1 VKTAIVTDST
11 SDVSP
16 QLADEFGISV
26 VPAILMVNGRSFED
40 GIGISRD
47 ELYDQL
53 PDMQT
58 PPTTGAPSIDA
69 FAQVYDSLLK
79 KGAEQVISVQ
89 VSSTLSSIFNNA
101 LTAAKAFGKR
111 VHVIDSRQVTLGLGF
126 QVLAA
131 AQAAREDRSLAEI
144 EKVIQDIRQRI
155 HLVAMLDTL
164 EYAYRSGRVSWAR
177 TNLSAIFRI
186 KPFVSVV
193 DGDVLRMG
201 ETRTRQ
207 KGIERLYKMLS
218 DLGPL
223 ERLAVLHTNA
233 EEDALEAVEHFKSV
247 VQQHPLIVNV
257 TSLIGVHVGP
267 HGLGFVAVTE

>member
-1 VKTAIVTDST
+1 VKIAIVTDST

-16 QLADEFGISV
+16 QLAEEYEISV
-26 VPAILMVNGRSFED
+26 IPAILMVNGQSFED
-40 GIGISRD
+40 GVGISRD
-47 ELYDQL
+47 ELYDKL
-53 PDMQT
+53 PNMKT
-58 PPTTGAPSIDA
+58 PPTTGAPSIAA
-69 FAQVYDSLLK
+69 FTQVYEGLLNR
-79 KGAEQVISVQ
+79 GADLVISIQ

-101 LTAAKAFGKR
+101 VTAAKAFGKR

-131 AQAAREDRSLAEI
+131 AQAAKAGQTLAEI
-144 EKVIQDIRQRI
+144 QKLILDIRTRI

-177 TNLSAIFRI
+177 SNISTFFRI

-223 ERLAVLHTNA
+223 ESLAVLHTNA
-233 EEDALEAVEHFKSV
+233 ETDALEAVEHFKSV
-247 VQQHPLIVNV
+247 VKQHPLIVNV